1 MEILHEDRSPSE
13 GPAARRADLP
23 AGKIYLGAVLALAGV
38 VWLASNLHW
47 IGFGTFRAIFSW
59 RMLLVVIG
67 GYLLALRQWSAG
79 AIIGCV
85 GIFFVV
91 TDWLGVVFPF
101 GKIVLP
107 IAVIAVGI
115 ALMLSQSR
123 KRP

>member
-1 MEILHEDRSPSE
+1 MEILHEDRSQS
-13 GPAARRADLP
+13 GSPAARRADLP

-38 VWLASNLHW
+38 VWLANNLDW
-47 IGFGTFRAIFSW
+47 IGFNAFRAIFSW

-91 TDWLGVVFPF
+91 TDWFGVVFPI

-123 KRP
+123 KRR